1 MVTLDRGPTGSDDAE
16 RVCRNTFGLPLTRPR
31 AKALFDMP
39 PLSSLRTVSVFFL
52 LLRFFSANL
61 SLTRQE
67 QQSDDD
73 NDDDGTTTMSHMTD
87 AAAPPGGWSQ
97 ERQGRS

>member
-16 RVCRNTFGLPLTRPR
+16 RVCRNLFGLPLTRAR

-73 NDDDGTTTMSHMTD
+73 IATMSHMTD

-97 ERQGRS
+97 ERQEGRS

>member
-16 RVCRNTFGLPLTRPR
+16 RVCRNLFGLPLTRAR

-73 NDDDGTTTMSHMTD
+73 DDNIATMSHMAD

-97 ERQGRS
+97 ERQEGRS